1 MMTPRAI
8 PLAIVVAMLMGGIAR
23 PASAVPVTIT
33 NPSFEAD
40 VINTINANVV
50 GISFWTTDN
59 GNGGVWRPGAT
70 YYPGGVPAGVNAA
83 YEDGGT
89 ISQTLSATLANTTT
103 YTLKVA
109 VGHRADRATLPNYT
123 IGLLAGTTVLTSALN
138 PIDPGAGL
146 FGYTTLIYTS
156 TASDPIGQA
165 LGIRF
170 FTSAGQLSFDD
181 VTLDASPVPE
191 PGTLALL
198 GVSLTALG
206 IIRRR
211 RAA

>member
-1 MMTPRAI
+1 MAQNTRCISPGRPRRDDPQGDA
-8 PLAIVVAMLMGGIAR
+8 
-23 PASAVPVTIT
+23 
-33 NPSFEAD
+33 
-40 VINTINANVV
+40 
-50 GISFWTTDN
+50 
-59 GNGGVWRPGAT
+59 
-70 YYPGGVPAGVNAA
+70 GVPDGVNAA

-89 ISQTLSATLANTTT
+89 ISQTLSTTLADNTT

-109 VGHRADRATLPNYT
+109 VGHRADFASLPDYT
-123 IGLLAGTTVLTSALN
+123 IALLADTTVLASALN
-138 PIDPGAGL
+138 PIDPGAGN
-146 FGYTTLIYTS
+146 FDYTTLIYTS

-165 LGIRF
+165 LGIQF

-181 VTLDASPVPE
+181 VMLDASPVPE

-211 RAA
+211 KAA